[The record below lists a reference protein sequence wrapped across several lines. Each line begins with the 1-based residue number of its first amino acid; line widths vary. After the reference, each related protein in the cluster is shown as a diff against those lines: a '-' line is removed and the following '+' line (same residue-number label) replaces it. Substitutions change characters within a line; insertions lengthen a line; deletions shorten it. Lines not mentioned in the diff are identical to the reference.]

1 MKDCRY
7 EKHVQEHLLS
17 GHNKFRQV
25 YWTIS
30 GTIFW
35 KPKEYESFQLDGGA
49 TNIDS
54 YSIAALR
61 KSDDRMIS
69 LYGPLFRL
77 AWRSVWKYEW
87 QPHENNPHTN
97 DDHKEI
103 LRLTEFINIS
113 TITWNTC

>member
-1 MKDCRY
+1 MKDCHY

-35 KPKEYESFQLDGGA
+35 KPKEYESFQLGGEA
-49 TNIDS
+49 TNIVS

-61 KSDDRMIS
+61 KNDDRMIS

-77 AWRSVWKYEW
+77 AWLSFTIACVEVWMTTLSK
-87 QPHENNPHTN
+87 Q
-97 DDHKEI
+97 
-103 LRLTEFINIS
+103 S
-113 TITWNTC
+113 TYKWWP